1 MTYENASQGAAAH
14 VVLVTGASGF
24 VGRRVVPTLRDHGWN
39 VRPAFRKPANQNGA
53 VLIGSI
59 DPTTDWD
66 AALANVDAVVHLAAR
81 VHHPNEEHASD
92 VYQSLNVGGTLH
104 FAQCAANA
112 GVREFIYVSTALVN
126 GYDTTDRAPFRE
138 DDVLEPRG
146 VYGRSKAAA
155 EAGLE
160 AMAQK
165 VDMHITVLRPPLI
178 YGHTALGNFRTL
190 LNAVMH
196 GIPLPFGSIQNRRA
210 FLAVENLAS
219 FIAYR
224 LAHPGGKFDTFLIAD
239 AEQVSTPEFIRKI
252 AEACGKPARV
262 FPMPLPLLKLLFRL
276 IRRPEAANSVIGSM
290 EIDGNR
296 ILATGWRPPLTLTE
310 GLARAVAPD
319 RSS

>member
-1 MTYENASQGAAAH
+1 MTYGTESQGAVSR

-24 VGRRVVPTLRDHGWN
+24 VGRHVVPTLREHGWS
-39 VRPAFRKPANQNGA
+39 VRPAFRKPTSQNGA

-59 DPTTDWD
+59 DPATDWD
-66 AALANVDAVVHLAAR
+66 AALAEVDAVVHLAAR
-81 VHHPNEEHASD
+81 VHHPNEEHAFD

-104 FAQCAANA
+104 LAQCAANA

-126 GYDTTDRAPFRE
+126 GDDTTDRAPFRE
-138 DDVLEPRG
+138 NDVLKPRG
-146 VYGRSKAAA
+146 IYGRSKATA

-160 AMAQK
+160 AMAKK
-165 VDMHITVLRPPLI
+165 VDMRVTVLRPPLI
-178 YGHTALGNFRTL
+178 YGDAALGNFRTL
-190 LNAVMH
+190 LKAVMH

-239 AEQVSTPEFIRKI
+239 AEQISTPEFIRKI
-252 AEACGKPARV
+252 AEACDKPARL

-276 IRRPEAANSVIGSM
+276 IGRSEAANSVIGSM
-290 EIDGNR
+290 EIDGNK

-310 GLARAVAPD
+310 GLARAVTSD
-319 RSS
+319 RC